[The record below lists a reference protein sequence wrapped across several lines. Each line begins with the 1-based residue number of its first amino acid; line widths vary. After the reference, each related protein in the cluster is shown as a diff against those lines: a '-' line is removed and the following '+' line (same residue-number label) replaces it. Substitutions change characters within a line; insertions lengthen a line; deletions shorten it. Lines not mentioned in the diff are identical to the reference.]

1 MHQSSFMPEE
11 DMLYT
16 ILADLKRTSREYTTA
31 VTEASCP
38 VVRQMFTDLTN
49 STLKLQGDL
58 YYLMD
63 QLNMYSASS
72 PVLKQEINKQ
82 LQQNQQNM
90 QKTQQFLQQK
100 QGQQH
105 GMDNHNNTYASF
117 QAQHNQQDHHGHSY
131 M

>member
-105 GMDNHNNTYASF
+105 GMDNHSNTYASF